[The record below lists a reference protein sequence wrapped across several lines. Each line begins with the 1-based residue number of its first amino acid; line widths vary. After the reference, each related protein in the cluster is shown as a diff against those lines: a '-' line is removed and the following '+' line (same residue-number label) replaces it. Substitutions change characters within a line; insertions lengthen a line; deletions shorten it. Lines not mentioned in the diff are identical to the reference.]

1 MINVVYFKPERPP
14 AYQELET
21 YAKQAS
27 SSDNSYADPCGECR
41 DYYTKTCEATKIKVS
56 SYYRVIK

>member
-1 MINVVYFKPERPP
+1 MINVICFKPERPP

-56 SYYRVIK
+56 